1 MVSRAAAEPTTTRF
15 EAEVVRRDG
24 DEVVLS
30 ETYFYPE
37 GGGQPADRGTL
48 GGVPLAGVESRDG
61 EVIHRLATGT
71 DADAS
76 GVEAGA
82 TVDCA
87 VDEAFRRYCM
97 RAHTASHVLYGA
109 GRRLFEDLGY
119 GGFGITPEKVRVD
132 LSTPTSV
139 DDEALV
145 DLERLVNRAVWESRP
160 VSWEQLPREAALAR
174 PGVAFNTK
182 TEEGLDAETVRLVT
196 VGPAEGPGGDGES
209 AGTDASAD
217 GLDGDWDVAACG
229 GTHVSNTRELGPVA
243 VLDRSNPGEGLTRV
257 EFAVGPRAVDRRS
270 MEKRAVLAAARDL
283 GEPVEAVPDGIDRL
297 RAARDEAA
305 AERDALREEVVGARL
320 AALREETVERE
331 GGTWLVGTVEGL
343 DANALADRAQEAAG
357 DGVDVAALVADSSL
371 AVATAGE
378 HDASAVVD
386 EVTEQFGGGGG
397 GSPTVAQGG
406 GLSAEPEAVVAFL
419 RGE

>member
-1 MVSRAAAEPTTTRF
+1 
-15 EAEVVRRDG
+15 
-24 DEVVLS
+24 
-30 ETYFYPE
+30 
-37 GGGQPADRGTL
+37 
-48 GGVPLAGVESRDG
+48 
-61 EVIHRLATGT
+61 
-71 DADAS
+71 
-76 GVEAGA
+76 
-82 TVDCA
+82 
-87 VDEAFRRYCM
+87 M

-196 VGPAEGPGGDGES
+196 VGPAEGPVGDGES
-209 AGTDASAD
+209 AGADRTDASAD

-270 MEKRAVLAAARDL
+270 TEKRAVLAAARDL

-371 AVATAGE
+371 AVATAGDR
-378 HDASAVVD
+378 DASAVVD